1 LPIQFPESRE
11 FIDPSAFI
19 PCGLS
24 AAPARRIATKPSP
37 GTSLRRKQTRGV
49 ARAGASWGRMG
60 FAVLLLMVLASLPL
74 AAAGRLS
81 NPFFAFE
88 DGLGP
93 KTVPLM
99 AKLAMVKRIGFDGVE
114 LDGAQNFEQRLEA
127 VDRSGLKLF
136 CLYVGVNVDNGKTVF
151 EPGMEQAIRLLK
163 GRQTMVWLIVHHAGG
178 PGAEKRAV
186 AATRKV
192 CKWAAQS
199 GLRVALYPHCGMYV
213 SRPEDAL
220 RIIYEAKEKNLG
232 MTFNLCHWLM
242 CDGVANLRA
251 VLQESMPHL
260 YVASINGADPHGGWN
275 RLIQP
280 LGDGSYNVE
289 GFLKMLIGMGYR
301 GPIGLQGYQ
310 IPGEPETNLRRSM
323 RAWRVMSARVAAEV
337 PQAKSPSGSM

>member
-1 LPIQFPESRE
+1 MIPSRHSPETELHPAAHRKTAAARSGSRAQ
-11 FIDPSAFI
+11 SRWKAF
-19 PCGLS
+19 
-24 AAPARRIATKPSP
+24 
-37 GTSLRRKQTRGV
+37 GV
-49 ARAGASWGRMG
+49 
-60 FAVLLLMVLASLPL
+60 AVLLAFASLPL
-74 AAAGRLS
+74 AAAGKLS

-93 KTVPLM
+93 RTEPLEP
-99 AKLAMVKRIGFDGVE
+99 KLAMVKRLGYDGVE
-114 LDGAQNFEQRLEA
+114 LDGAENFRKRLAA

-136 CLYVGVNVDNGKTVF
+136 CLYVGVNVDNGRTAF
-151 EPGMEQAIRLLK
+151 EPGMEEAIRLLK

-192 CKWAAQS
+192 CQWAAQS
-199 GLRVALYPHCGMYV
+199 GLKVALYPHCGMYV

-220 RIIYEAKEKNLG
+220 RIIAEAKEKNLG

-242 CDGVANLRA
+242 CDSMSNLRW

-260 YVASINGADPHGGWN
+260 YVVSINGADHHGGWN

-280 LGDGSYNVE
+280 LGDGNYDVE
-289 GFLKMLIGMGYR
+289 GFLRMLIGMGYR

-310 IPGEPETNLRRSM
+310 IPGQPETNLRRSM
-323 RAWRVMSARVAAEV
+323 RAWKEMSARVAA
-337 PQAKSPSGSM
+337 QASPSERSRGRK